1 MAILTANNL
10 SQHFGGFTVF
20 TNVHVNIPH
29 GARIGLVGPNGIGK
43 TTLLLILSGLAEASY
58 GTVSM
63 ANGIRLGYLR
73 QEAMQAFSDKT
84 HSVMD
89 EMLSVFSGIQAQED
103 RMRELESLMGDPEA
117 DFDAVM
123 EEYSQIQED
132 FERIGG
138 YDYEVRIQ
146 QTLGGLGFHEAEYDL
161 PLDHLS
167 GGQKT
172 RALLARLLLERPHL
186 LILDEPTNHLDVNA
200 IEWLEKTLNSWDG
213 ALLIVSHDRFF
224 LDRVATVIWEMSRE
238 GVEVYR
244 GNYSA
249 YVQQRDERYEYHM
262 KLYEQERERLL
273 NELDYI
279 KRNIARASTNGMA
292 VGRLRRLSR
301 DLAGIE
307 QMGLAAYMAS
317 SSWSETGIGN
327 VRPLTVAEADKAI
340 KAIPKPIKR
349 NPKLNL
355 KLKYMQRSGEI
366 VFKTRDLEVG
376 YPGKFLFT
384 SDDIRLER
392 GEIAALIGGN
402 GTGKTTMLKTI
413 TEVIEPLAGKVYPGM
428 NLKIGYFAQAHDGLN
443 LENTVID
450 ELIRYKA
457 MMPSDARTYLAQ
469 YLFRGDDVFK
479 KVGELSGGERAK
491 LAMALLAL
499 EGANFL
505 LLDEPTNHLDIA
517 AQEVLQ
523 EVLEQFEGTILLV
536 THDRYIVNR
545 LATQIWHVE
554 NEHLRVFNGTYQ
566 EYLDLRE
573 KEKAEAKVYRA
584 QVKRQEREE
593 KIAPKRPSADVV
605 KLEAQIHSLETSMS
619 ELSTLIER
627 AKSGADVAMLSQQ
640 YAESQAK
647 LDGLLAQWEMVAEKA

>member
-1 MAILTANNL
+1 MAILTARNL

-20 TNVHVNIPH
+20 SNVHVSIPH
-29 GARIGLVGPNGIGK
+29 GSRIGLVGPNGIGK
-43 TTLLLILSGLAEASY
+43 TTLLLILAGLAEPSY
-58 GTVSM
+58 GSVSR
-63 ANGIRLGYLR
+63 AQNIRLGYLR
-73 QEAMQAFSDKT
+73 QEAMQAFSEQT
-84 HSVMD
+84 HTVME
-89 EMLSVFSGIQAQED
+89 EMLSVFTGIQAQEA
-103 RMRELESLMGDPEA
+103 RMRQLEVLMGDPEA

-123 EEYSQIQED
+123 EEYSALHDE

-146 QTLGGLGFHEAEYDL
+146 QTLGGLGFHEQEYDL
-161 PLDHLS
+161 PLSHLS

-200 IEWLEKTLNSWDG
+200 IEWLEKTLNNWDG
-213 ALLIVSHDRFF
+213 SLLIVSHDRFF
-224 LDRVATVIWEMSRE
+224 LDRVTTVIWEMSRE
-238 GVEVYR
+238 GVEAYR

-249 YVQQRDERYEYHM
+249 YVQQREERHEYHM

-307 QMGLAAYMAS
+307 QLGLAGYLS
-317 SSWSETGIGN
+317 TSSWSETGVGG

-340 KAIPKPIKR
+340 KAIPKPVKR
-349 NPKLNL
+349 TPKLNL
-355 KLKYMQRSGEI
+355 DLKYMQRSGEI
-366 VFKTRDLEVG
+366 VLKTREVEVG
-376 YPGKFLFT
+376 YPDKFLFT

-392 GEIAALIGGN
+392 GECAALIGGN
-402 GTGKTTMLKTI
+402 GTGKTTLLKTI
-413 TEVIEPLAGKVYPGM
+413 TEEIAPLAGKVYPGM

-443 LENTVID
+443 LENTVLD
-450 ELIRYKA
+450 ELTRHKP
-457 MMPSDARTYLAQ
+457 MMPADARNYLAQ

-479 KVGELSGGERAK
+479 KVGDLSGGERAK

-499 EGANFL
+499 QGANFL

-523 EVLEQFEGTILLV
+523 EVLEQFEGTVLLV
-536 THDRYIVNR
+536 THDRYLVNR

-554 NEHLRVFNGTYQ
+554 NQHLRVFNGTYQ
-566 EYLDLRE
+566 EYLEARE
-573 KEKAEAKVYRA
+573 REKAEGKAYRA
-584 QVKRQEREE
+584 EVKRQERAE
-593 KIAPKRPSADVV
+593 KVNGKRPDVT
-605 KLEAQIHSLETSMS
+605 KLEAQIHALESSMN
-619 ELSTLIER
+619 ELATLIER
-627 AKSGADVAMLSQQ
+627 AKSGVDAQRLSQQ

-647 LDGLLAQWEMVAEKA
+647 LDELMGQWESLAIEPG